1 VELEGSVG
9 AGQAVRGSVID
20 VAHELEL
27 ELELS
32 RELEVG
38 VGVGHGPH
46 EPHEPAATVES
57 EHART
62 KIDAAL
68 LLRPIF

>member
-9 AGQAVRGSVID
+9 AGQAVCGSVID

-46 EPHEPAATVES
+46 EPAATVES

-68 LLRPIF
+68 LVRPIF